1 MSISDEHSHTQ
12 INGNASTAG
21 VGQTLLAYTDLNCL
35 IFCTDGSLVFRNPQ
49 KSPTPQLIWLQEN
62 LSLLFFREVHSPSV
76 WRKYDFFLLRNTKLK
91 QTKTQPKQTN
101 KPPKKEKPQNQ
112 PRQLRVPYASKFSFW
127 DFLIFHE
134 ASTLQGGTQNFS
146 IHYLA
151 VLTIHNGR
159 HSGLI
164 CQDHIPG

>member
-35 IFCTDGSLVFRNPQ
+35 IFCTDCSLVFRDPQ

-62 LSLLFFREVHSPSV
+62 LSLLFFKEVHSP
-76 WRKYDFFLLRNTKLK
+76 YDWGKCDFCFFLRNTKPK

-101 KPPKKEKPQNQ
+101 KPQKNPTK
-112 PRQLRVPYASKFSFW
+112 PRQLRVPYASKLSFW

-134 ASTLQGGTQNFS
+134 ASTLQGGKQSFS
-146 IHYLA
+146 MHYLA

-159 HSGLI
+159 HSGLM
-164 CQDHIPG
+164 CQDHIGG